1 MTEDI
6 LENIPEGSIYT
17 TRTIIIS
24 TFFGGLLAGGYMVY
38 WNFKTFGEHKKA
50 ITALVL
56 TILTLLAVMAT
67 GFFPAL
73 DRIPAIFYT
82 IFITL
87 GVSLL
92 TKRYQGSLIDKHISN
107 NGKIYSTG
115 RAVLVCVISI
125 IVIAAFLMGA
135 YLLQDAAAGRL

>member
-6 LENIPEGSIYT
+6 LENIPEGTVYT

-38 WNFKTFGEHKKA
+38 HNFKTFGEHKKA
-50 ITALVL
+50 VVAIVL
-56 TILTLLAVMAT
+56 TIITLLAFIAT

-73 DRIPAIFYT
+73 DRIPPIFYT

-87 GVSLL
+87 AVSLL
-92 TKRYQGSLIDKHISN
+92 TKRYQGSLVAKHISN

-115 RAVLVCVISI
+115 RAVAVCVISI
-125 IVIAAFLMGA
+125 IVIAAFLLGA
-135 YLLQDAAAGRL
+135 YLLQDAAAGNL